1 MSFATTRKPLLT
13 FSQHQNRAAILDIE
27 EKLPLSAGASAK
39 KNKRKKNKRKRTAS
53 ANTQRKGRRSPAVKV
68 VKGQLLLRVPGYSGY
83 QRLGASQLV
92 PFIPLKKL
100 RQAAKRALRAS
111 GVKPARRRHHR
122 RGQRKRHSA

>member
-27 EKLPLSAGASAK
+27 EKLPLMRSAGASA
-39 KNKRKKNKRKRTAS
+39 KKNKRKRTAS

-100 RQAAKRALRAS
+100 RQAAQRALRAS

>member
-27 EKLPLSAGASAK
+27 EKLPLMRSAGASA
-39 KNKRKKNKRKRTAS
+39 KKNKRKRTAS

-122 RGQRKRHSA
+122 RGHRKRHSA

>member
-39 KNKRKKNKRKRTAS
+39 KNRRKRTAT

>member
-39 KNKRKKNKRKRTAS
+39 KNRRKRTAS

>member
-27 EKLPLSAGASAK
+27 EKLPLSAGASASAK
-39 KNKRKKNKRKRTAS
+39 KNRHKRTAS

>member
-39 KNKRKKNKRKRTAS
+39 KNRRKRTAS

-100 RQAAKRALRAS
+100 RQAAQRALRAS

>member
-39 KNKRKKNKRKRTAS
+39 KNRRKRTAS

-122 RGQRKRHSA
+122 RGQRKRHLA

>member
-39 KNKRKKNKRKRTAS
+39 KNRRKRTAT

-100 RQAAKRALRAS
+100 RQAAQRALRAS

>member
-39 KNKRKKNKRKRTAS
+39 KNRRKRTAS

-100 RQAAKRALRAS
+100 RQAAQRALRAS

-122 RGQRKRHSA
+122 RGQKKRHSA